1 MSQTVYMEGCEVREV
16 AEYTRGKLEINGD
29 KSKEQ
34 TSVVSSHSLNIW
46 DNGSCVGGVGNEAR
60 LLEGHE
66 GGVLYREAGNPP
78 LRPLRGASRSR
89 PAEAHSLATR

>member
-1 MSQTVYMEGCEVREV
+1 M
-16 AEYTRGKLEINGD
+16 A
-29 KSKEQ
+29 
-34 TSVVSSHSLNIW
+34 SSHNLVLW
-46 DNGSCVGGVGNEAR
+46 DNGSRVGGVGYEAR

-66 GGVLYREAGNPP
+66 AGVLYREAGNPP